1 MAKRYD
7 EKLEDLII
15 SKYNEGISPYKM
27 VKTIPELYNK
37 RPSVIYGVLKRKG
50 IKSHNEYPLTEEQR
64 LQRRTY
70 NINDNYFNI
79 IDNEHKAY
87 WLGFI
92 YADGYITS
100 VEDKVGISLS
110 IEDKNH
116 LEKFKNDINFTG
128 PICDYKAKKGYSDKT
143 IYSRILIASK
153 QMKNDLKKLGV
164 LENKTEILTFPNSS
178 QVPDKFINDFI
189 RGYIDG
195 DGSITHSH
203 KQLNGK
209 WNCTIK
215 VVGTLNIIQNIQK
228 QFGINVKLEQR
239 HPERNTNN
247 YQITIGGNKQVKR
260 ILDSL
265 YFNSTI
271 YLERKYNRY
280 KQLVSS
286 MANATED
293 HGALERY

>member
-1 MAKRYD
+1 MARRYD

-15 SKYNEGISPYKM
+15 SKYNEGVSPYKM

-70 NINDNYFNI
+70 NVNDDYFNI

-92 YADGYITS
+92 YADGYIKSTKD
-100 VEDKVGISLS
+100 EIGISLS
-110 IEDKNH
+110 INDKSH
-116 LEKFKNDINFTG
+116 LEKFKNDIGFTG
-128 PICDYKAKKGYSDKT
+128 SIHDYIGKGYNEQTK
-143 IYSRILIASK
+143 YSRILFTSK
-153 QMKNDLKKLGV
+153 QMKSDLKKLGV
-164 LENKTEILTFPNSS
+164 IENKTNTLIFPNSN
-178 QVPDKFINDFI
+178 QVPDQFLNDFI

-195 DGSITHSH
+195 DGSITYGHQQ
-203 KQLNGK
+203 KNGK
-209 WNCTIK
+209 WNYTIK
-215 VVGTLNIIQNIQK
+215 IVGTYDMISTIQK
-228 QFGINVKLEQR
+228 ILGTNVKLEQR
-239 HPERNTNN
+239 HPEKNINN
-247 YQITIGGNKQVKR
+247 YQITIGGNNQVKR

-265 YFNSTI
+265 YSNSTI

-280 KQLVSS
+280 KQFLSS
-286 MANATED
+286 MVNATED
-293 HGALERY
+293 HGE